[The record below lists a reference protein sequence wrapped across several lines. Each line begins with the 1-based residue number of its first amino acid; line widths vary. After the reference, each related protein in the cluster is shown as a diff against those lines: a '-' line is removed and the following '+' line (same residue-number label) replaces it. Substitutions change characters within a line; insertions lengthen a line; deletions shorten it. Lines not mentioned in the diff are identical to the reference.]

1 VRAVEA
7 DQAAPVVDIRRPPGR
22 LWLHL
27 LVVVVVAAGGFGVG
41 AFTGRAAVPTTAAT
55 AASPAGHVDIGFCQD
70 MAVHHSQ
77 AVLMAEDALS
87 HSTTPS
93 VLLMAREIL
102 TTQAQERGTMA
113 GWLTLWNSPQLPSGP
128 PMTWMSASAMVSV
141 PTMTSMPG
149 MATQADIDRLGR
161 ATGKRFDILFL
172 QLMIRHHDGGIIMAA
187 DARDHASLPAVR
199 ALAGA
204 MVLDQYQ
211 ENAVMG
217 QLLTADG
224 GKPLPLR

>member
-1 VRAVEA
+1 
-7 DQAAPVVDIRRPPGR
+7 
-22 LWLHL
+22 
-27 LVVVVVAAGGFGVG
+27 
-41 AFTGRAAVPTTAAT
+41 
-55 AASPAGHVDIGFCQD
+55 
-70 MAVHHSQ
+70 
-77 AVLMAEDALS
+77 
-87 HSTTPS
+87 
-93 VLLMAREIL
+93 
-102 TTQAQERGTMA
+102 
-113 GWLTLWNSPQLPSGP
+113 
-128 PMTWMSASAMVSV
+128 
-141 PTMTSMPG
+141 